1 MKRDALKF
9 DEFNV
14 VSGIGIAFRINI
26 SDQDKI
32 VISTDSSTTA
42 TIEVLSTKPGK
53 EASLLHNNVFAMN
66 GKLLHQH
73 KIAGGTT
80 VNQQIDL
87 STPVIGATIDVD
99 LAKAFSAP
107 AEELE
112 KLTQQLY
119 TTLIDTA
126 GCTG

>member
-66 GKLLHQH
+66 GVLDFTGFTIIADPGYTLKLL
-73 KIAGGTT
+73 
-80 VNQQIDL
+80 
-87 STPVIGATIDVD
+87 
-99 LAKAFSAP
+99 
-107 AEELE
+107 
-112 KLTQQLY
+112 
-119 TTLIDTA
+119 LIINIES
-126 GCTG
+126 